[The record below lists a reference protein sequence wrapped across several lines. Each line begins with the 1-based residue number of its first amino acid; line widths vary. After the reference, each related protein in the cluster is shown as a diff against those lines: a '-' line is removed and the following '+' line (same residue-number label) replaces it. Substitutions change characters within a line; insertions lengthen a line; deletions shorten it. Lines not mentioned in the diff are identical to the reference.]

1 MKCRVDCER
10 CREKVRC
17 MGFSGDQ
24 QETFNEELKAW
35 LYSQSQNM
43 KLLEKSMEVASGRF
57 SLYPII
63 ASAPLHP
70 ETINLILCGF
80 TWMET
85 NQATVQILQTP
96 ARRKNLTVPAPN
108 SSFSLSQRMFPANPL
123 LGT

>member
-1 MKCRVDCER
+1 
-10 CREKVRC
+10 
-17 MGFSGDQ
+17 MGFSKDQ
-24 QETFNEELKAW
+24 QETYNEEVKTC

-43 KLLEKSMEVASGRF
+43 KLLENSPEVASGRF
-57 SLYPII
+57 SLYPAI

-70 ETINLILCGF
+70 ETINRILCGF

-85 NQATVQILQTP
+85 NEATVQILQTP
-96 ARRKNLTVPAPN
+96 AHRKNLTVPAPN

>member
-1 MKCRVDCER
+1 
-10 CREKVRC
+10 
-17 MGFSGDQ
+17 
-24 QETFNEELKAW
+24 
-35 LYSQSQNM
+35 M
-43 KLLEKSMEVASGRF
+43 KLLENSMEVAGGRF
-57 SLYPII
+57 SLYPKI

-70 ETINLILCGF
+70 EMINLILCGF

-96 ARRKNLTVPAPN
+96 AHWKNLTVPAPN